1 MSDAPLVATPS
12 QTVGPFFHFCLT
24 HDTTGRVLLPLAPR
38 ERIHLLVTVIDGDGR
53 AVPDAVVELWHV
65 AGGAASAFGRM
76 GTDRDGTCEF
86 ETIRPDCSADA
97 TGARHAAHINVCLF
111 ARGLLRQLHTRIYF
125 AGDPALDA
133 DAALMLV
140 PEERRA
146 TLLATPDEAQPSR
159 WRFDVR
165 LQGSNETVFFDA

>member
-1 MSDAPLVATPS
+1 MSDAPLVATAS

-24 HDTTGRVLLPLAPR
+24 HDTTGRVLQPLAPR

-86 ETIRPDCSADA
+86 ETIHPDCSADA

-146 TLLATPDEAQPSR
+146 TLLATPDETQPSR